1 MNENRLPPDNPHE
14 WLNRAQSNLTQAK
27 NQTAGVYFE
36 DLCFNA
42 QQAVEKAIKA
52 LLIHLKVR
60 FPRTH
65 NLVELLTLLEKAG
78 RVVPSE
84 IKESGILSDYAV
96 ESRYPGISEPVTQ
109 QEYKEAVAIA
119 KRVVQWVKD
128 ILQT

>member
-1 MNENRLPPDNPHE
+1 M
-14 WLNRAQSNLTQAK
+14 
-27 NQTAGVYFE
+27 YFE